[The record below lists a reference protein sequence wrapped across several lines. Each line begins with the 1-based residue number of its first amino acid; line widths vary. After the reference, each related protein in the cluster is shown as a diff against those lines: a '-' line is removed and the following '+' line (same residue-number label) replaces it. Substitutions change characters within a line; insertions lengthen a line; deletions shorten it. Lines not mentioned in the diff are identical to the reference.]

1 MTHYEQRLAADL
13 QKIRER
19 VVTMARYAERAFADA
34 TSAMLHDDDEL
45 AYATILGDHRLNR
58 DSHDLD
64 ALCHA
69 FIARHLPSA
78 GHLRFVSSV
87 LRMNIA
93 IERIGDYA
101 VTIGRESAQLNKRP
115 TDEIRRDLHA
125 MAEQSRGM
133 LSRATD
139 AFEQR
144 DADLARATIA
154 TAADV
159 DLSFDN
165 VFADLLEAGDA
176 DALPL
181 VDLFALLITFNRVE
195 RVSDQAKNLCEEVIF
210 VETGKTKPAKVYP
223 IAFVDERNDCL
234 SIMAQA
240 IAEKAY
246 PNGGRYL
253 SAGWSPADSLDP
265 GFDAFMDQRGHS
277 TDDLKPG
284 SVTRRLGTLQDLHVV
299 VGIGADPR
307 PHLPPIPYH
316 VVVQIWDLE
325 APAEGLDRERT
336 DAMLDDRYRQLAA
349 RIEDLMETLHGEAV
363 D

>member
-1 MTHYEQRLAADL
+1 MTHYEERLAGDL
-13 QKIRER
+13 ERIRER
-19 VVTMARYAERAFADA
+19 VVQAARFAERAFADA
-34 TSAMLHDDDEL
+34 IKAMRNHDDDL

-58 DSHDLD
+58 DINELD

-101 VTIGRESAQLNKRP
+101 VTVARESAQLTERP
-115 TDEIRRDLHA
+115 TDEILRDLGM

-133 LSRATD
+133 LSQATD

-144 DADLARATIA
+144 SADLARGTIA
-154 TAADV
+154 MARNV

-165 VFADLLEAGDA
+165 VFSDLLEAGRDGRR
-176 DALPL
+176 PL
-181 VDLFALLITFNRVE
+181 KDLFALLITFNRIE
-195 RVSDQAKNLCEEVIF
+195 RVSDQAKNLCEEIIF
-210 VETGKTKPAKVYP
+210 VETGKTKPPKVYP

-246 PNGGRYL
+246 PNGGRYS
-253 SAGWSPADSLDP
+253 SAGWDPADGLDP
-265 GFDAFMDQRGHS
+265 GFEAFMDRRGHA
-277 TDDLKPG
+277 TDDLEPAG
-284 SVTRRLGTLQDLHVV
+284 VEARLGDLEGLYVI

-307 PHLPPIPYH
+307 PHLPSLPYH
-316 VVVQIWDLE
+316 VVVQVWDVE
-325 APAEGLDRERT
+325 PPTEGLDRERT
-336 DAMLDDRYRQLAA
+336 DALLEDRYRELAG
-349 RIEDLMETLHGEAV
+349 RVEDLMETLHGEAA